1 MKRPVSTEF
10 GCEGAS
16 QIRRT
21 KSNTKEK
28 ERLIMKSTL
37 QSNHNQPVASTESNS
52 VGPLPRYSARRNLHH
67 TIFFCHAPHAN
78 QVALI
83 GDFNDWDPNTT
94 PMAKQPDGR
103 WMVALELSHGYHHY
117 LFWVDGKSMLDPNAA
132 GEARNTR
139 NEPVSLR
146 AIS

>member
-1 MKRPVSTEF
+1 
-10 GCEGAS
+10 
-16 QIRRT
+16 
-21 KSNTKEK
+21 
-28 ERLIMKSTL
+28 MKSTL
-37 QSNHNQPVASTESNS
+37 QSNHNQPVASIESNS
-52 VGPLPRYSARRNLHH
+52 VGSLRRYSARRNLHH
-67 TIFFCHAPHAN
+67 AIFFCHAPQAK

-132 GEARNTR
+132 GQARNTR